1 MPDKNI
7 SNKPEN
13 SPQGLTVREIYDTYG
28 RPLAERAQSLISNP
42 VVQAEMQRATREE
55 YYKKVKA
62 YEDQAFNL
70 TNKEIEDLIWSIHIG
85 KNTSEDLK
93 QVMPSINS
101 ATICKYLLDE
111 PELRFKNEGL
121 LGGIPKVASLNVKR
135 SYYFQMTKIPTG
147 FYAPYEFEPTDS
159 FILTITAENMIY
171 QLEKERHMQE
181 LAEKSLV
188 IAEDSL
194 NESKQST
201 KYAMYAMYASTI
213 GILIALIQIYLSLK

>member
-1 MPDKNI
+1 
-7 SNKPEN
+7 
-13 SPQGLTVREIYDTYG
+13 
-28 RPLAERAQSLISNP
+28 
-42 VVQAEMQRATREE
+42 
-55 YYKKVKA
+55 
-62 YEDQAFNL
+62 
-70 TNKEIEDLIWSIHIG
+70 
-85 KNTSEDLK
+85 
-93 QVMPSINS
+93 
-101 ATICKYLLDE
+101 
-111 PELRFKNEGL
+111 
-121 LGGIPKVASLNVKR
+121 
-135 SYYFQMTKIPTG
+135 MTKIPTG

>member
-85 KNTSEDLK
+85 KNTFEDLK

-121 LGGIPKVASLNVKR
+121 FGSISKVSSLNVKR
-135 SYYFQMTKIPTG
+135 AYYFQMNKIPTG

-159 FILTITAENMIY
+159 FILTITAENMID
-171 QLEKERHMQE
+171 QLEKEHHLLE
-181 LAEKSLV
+181 LAEKSLA
-188 IAEDSL
+188 IAEKSL
-194 NESKQST
+194 IQSEKSAEYG
-201 KYAMYAMYASTI
+201 KYAAILAFL
-213 GILIALIQIYLSLK
+213 GIVVSILLDKF